1 MLMAE
6 KEKANVREGTRKP
19 GLLKVYSRYLKD
31 SGLKIDPA
39 AWIAIALVAAFAVS
53 FAVFFVITLLSF
65 NEIIIPIIAFI
76 VVADFLLGMPYL
88 KGLKRVED
96 IERSLPDALKQMAD
110 TLKAGS
116 TYESAL
122 REVAVP
128 EMGALGI
135 EMQNV
140 LRKLEEG
147 ENFENSLMTLSENV
161 NSRLVKRVVTIIIDT
176 VRAGAG
182 LAEIL
187 EDISED
193 AREMYRVNQDRR
205 TRTMLQVLFIVTA
218 GAVITPFIFGIIS
231 QITAFLISVTAN
243 SGIVSDQFLI
253 FQALATKDLIALLLE
268 IYIAIEVLAS
278 SVMMALMRDGNAS
291 KSLIY
296 FPALLLIAFVIFFVA
311 KAAIG
316 LMLASLGAAGGIA

>member
-1 MLMAE
+1 MVNE
-6 KEKANVREGTRKP
+6 KTSIFDGISQNKNFKLYAK
-19 GLLKVYSRYLKD
+19 YLHD
-31 SGLKIDPA
+31 SGIKVPVL
-39 AWIAIALVAAFAVS
+39 AWIGLSILVSLGAALAC
-53 FAVFFVITLLSF
+53 FFLISIINF
-65 NEIIIPIIAFI
+65 NEIIIPIIIFI
-76 VVADFLLGMPYL
+76 VVADMLIGMPYL
-88 KGLKRVED
+88 KGLKRLEE
-96 IERSLPDALKQMAD
+96 IERNLPDALKQMAD

-128 EMGALGI
+128 EMGALGQ

-147 ENFENSLMTLSENV
+147 ENFETALSALSENV

-205 TRTMLQVLFIVTA
+205 TRTMLQVLFMVTA
-218 GAVITPFIFGIIS
+218 GAIIAPFIFGIIS
-231 QITAFLISVTAN
+231 QIVVFLITVAASSGVATQAQIILAN
-243 SGIVSDQFLI
+243 
-253 FQALATKDLIALLLE
+253 QAKDAISILLQV
-268 IYIAIEVLAS
+268 YIAFEVLAS
-278 SVMMALMRDGNAS
+278 SVMMALMRDGKAS
-291 KSLIY
+291 KSIIY
-296 FPALLLIAFVIFFVA
+296 FPALLLLAFVIFFA
-311 KAAIG
+311 ARFAIG
-316 LMLASLGAAGGIA
+316 LMLNSLGGGI

>member
-1 MLMAE
+1 MAE
-6 KEKANVREGTRKP
+6 KKKIAVQEKLRVQSSMMKA
-19 GLLKVYSRYLKD
+19 YARYLKD
-31 SGLKIDPA
+31 AGIKIDPA
-39 AWIAIALVAAFAVS
+39 IWIAIALAVSAAVAFAV
-53 FAVFFVITLLSF
+53 FIVMALFSF
-65 NEIIIPIIAFI
+65 NEIILPFIAFI

-88 KGLKRVED
+88 KGLSRVEE
-96 IERSLPDALKQMAD
+96 IERNLPDALKQMAD

-122 REVAVP
+122 REIASP

-147 ENFENSLMTLSENV
+147 ENFDNSLLALSENV
-161 NSRLVKRVVTIIIDT
+161 NSRLVRRVVTIIIDT

-187 EDISED
+187 EDIAED
-193 AREMYRVNQDRR
+193 AREMYRVNQERR

-243 SGIVSDQFLI
+243 SGIVTDQLVI
-253 FQALATKDLIALLLE
+253 ANALAARDLIALLLQV
-268 IYIAIEVLAS
+268 YIAVEVLAS

-296 FPALLLIAFVIFFVA
+296 FPALLLVAFVIFFIA
-311 KAAIG
+311 RIAIG
-316 LMLASLGAAGGIA
+316 LMLASMGVGSGLV

>member
-1 MLMAE
+1 MVNE
-6 KEKANVREGTRKP
+6 KTSIVDGISQNKNFKLYAK
-19 GLLKVYSRYLKD
+19 YLHD
-31 SGLKIDPA
+31 AGIKIPVL
-39 AWIAIALVAAFAVS
+39 AWIGMSVLVSLGAAIAC
-53 FAVFFVITLLSF
+53 FFLISIINF
-65 NEIIIPIIAFI
+65 NEIIIPIIVFI
-76 VVADFLLGMPYL
+76 VVADLLIGMPYL
-88 KGLKRVED
+88 KGLKRLEE
-96 IERSLPDALKQMAD
+96 IERNLPDALKQMAD

-128 EMGALGI
+128 EMGALGQ

-147 ENFENSLMTLSENV
+147 ENFETALSALSENV

-205 TRTMLQVLFIVTA
+205 TRTMLQVMFMVTA
-218 GAVITPFIFGIIS
+218 GAIIAPFIFGIIS
-231 QITAFLISVTAN
+231 QIVVFLITVAASSGVITDQSIILNAN
-243 SGIVSDQFLI
+243 DAKNAISI
-253 FQALATKDLIALLLE
+253 LLQV
-268 IYIAIEVLAS
+268 YIAFEVLAS
-278 SVMMALMRDGNAS
+278 SIMMALMRDGKAS
-291 KSLIY
+291 KSIIY
-296 FPALLLIAFVIFFVA
+296 FPALLLLAFVIFFA
-311 KAAIG
+311 ARFAIG
-316 LMLASLGAAGGIA
+316 LMLNSLGGGI